1 MDFFSY
7 WRVIVFAGD
16 DPKLVALEVKVL
28 QYFILAAF
36 GVDG

>member
-1 MDFFSY
+1 MDFFSH
-7 WRVIVFAGD
+7 WRVIGFAGD
-16 DPKLVALEVKVL
+16 DPKPVALEVKIL